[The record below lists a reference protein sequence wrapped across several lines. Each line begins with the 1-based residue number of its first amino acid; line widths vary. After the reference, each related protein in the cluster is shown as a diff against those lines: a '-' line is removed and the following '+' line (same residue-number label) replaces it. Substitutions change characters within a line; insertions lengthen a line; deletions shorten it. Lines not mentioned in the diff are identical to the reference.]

1 MVRSSK
7 NEPALLPDVE
17 QTFSLDLDHL
27 LRRRFRIMV
36 TAKSADHMG
45 FYAVILTAPTVAI
58 LFFTYRTYLKNVE
71 SAAAQADQA
80 KQHVE
85 ELSHY
90 IAEQGRIREQFSQ
103 IEKLSALGELA
114 SGVAHD
120 FNNTLAGILGRA
132 QLLTRT
138 NDPEKIKRGLEII
151 IKAAEDGANTVKG
164 FRTSRGNERTRISSW

>member
-1 MVRSSK
+1 MQCGALKTNQPFFPTWSK
-7 NEPALLPDVE
+7 HFLWTSITYFA
-17 QTFSLDLDHL
+17 
-27 LRRRFRIMV
+27 RFRIMV

-90 IAEQGRIREQFSQ
+90 IAEQGR
-103 IEKLSALGELA
+103 SA
-114 SGVAHD
+114 
-120 FNNTLAGILGRA
+120 
-132 QLLTRT
+132 
-138 NDPEKIKRGLEII
+138 
-151 IKAAEDGANTVKG
+151 
-164 FRTSRGNERTRISSW
+164 SSFLK